1 MTPESEI
8 DLEHSC
14 PFVGT
19 DFDRTVHFGYPTHEN
34 LCFAQTRAE
43 GIEIEHQDAFCL
55 TREHV
60 RCPLYVKA
68 APSRTR
74 AAVLA
79 EADDAGESATLTAL
93 RYVLLGAVVFGLAL
107 ALVWFWPQIRSLI
120 EPERITI
127 AERPT
132 ATLPAPT
139 PEITATD
146 FILQAVDGTPDAA
159 AAPPATATPTYT
171 SPPTAAPPTFTPTAT
186 ATATATSAPTATP
199 TLTPTP
205 RPTNT
210 PARATPT
217 RRPTAA
223 PATIDKAPVLTAPA
237 NNLVTNGEVT
247 FAWNWAGPPLAANQG
262 FEIRVW
268 REGQPDHYGA
278 SSPVSATSATVG
290 LAGSYGVQQGG
301 SGRYFWTVAVVQLNP
316 YRRIGPEASAR
327 VLIVELPGGGPTP
340 APTLPP

>member
-19 DFDRTVHFGYPTHEN
+19 NFDRTVHFGYPTHEN
-34 LCFAQTRAE
+34 VCFAQTRAE
-43 GIEIEHQDAFCL
+43 GIEIEHQDTFCL

-60 RCPLYVKA
+60 RCPLYIKA

-74 AAVLA
+74 AVVLA
-79 EADDAGESATLTAL
+79 EADDDGESTALTAL
-93 RYVLLGAVVFGLAL
+93 RYVLLGAVVVGLAL

-120 EPERITI
+120 EPERIMI

-139 PEITATD
+139 PEITATA
-146 FILQAVDGTPDAA
+146 FILQAVDGTPGAVSTT
-159 AAPPATATPTYT
+159 PPATPTPT
-171 SPPTAAPPTFTPTAT
+171 STATVTTAPPTAT
-186 ATATATSAPTATP
+186 ATATDTATTAPTATP

-210 PARATPT
+210 PLRATPT
-217 RRPTAA
+217 RRPTAS
-223 PATIDKAPVLTAPA
+223 PATVDRAPVLTAPA

-268 REGQPDHYGA
+268 RDGQPDHYGA
-278 SSPVSATSATVG
+278 SAPVTTTSATIG
-290 LAGSYGVQQGG
+290 LTGSYGVQQGG
-301 SGRYFWTVAVVQLNP
+301 NGRYFWTVAVVQLNP

>member
-1 MTPESEI
+1 MTPEPDI

-34 LCFAQTRAE
+34 LCFALTRAE
-43 GIEIEHQDAFCL
+43 GIEIEHQDTFCL

-79 EADDAGESATLTAL
+79 EADDADEPAALTAL
-93 RYVLLGAVVFGLAL
+93 RYVLLGAVVIGLAL

-120 EPERITI
+120 EPARVVI
-127 AERPT
+127 AERAT
-132 ATLPAPT
+132 ATLPAST
-139 PEITATD
+139 AEVTATD
-146 FILQAVDGTPDAA
+146 FVLQAVDGTPM
-159 AAPPATATPTYT
+159 PT
-171 SPPTAAPPTFTPTAT
+171 SPPFTATNTPTSTALPPTFTPTAT
-186 ATATATSAPTATP
+186 ATATASPPPTATP
-199 TLTPTP
+199 TLTPRP
-205 RPTNT
+205 RATNT
-210 PARATPT
+210 PVRATPT

-223 PATIDKAPVLTAPA
+223 PATIDKAPVLIAPA

-278 SSPVSATSATVG
+278 SSPVTTNSTTVG
-290 LAGSYGVQQGG
+290 LAGAYGVQQGG
-301 SGRYFWTVAVVQLNP
+301 SGRYFWTVALVQLNP

-327 VLIVELPGGGPTP
+327 VLMVELPGGGPTP